1 MTEGKTPMPTNT
13 DKPKKTIERMP
24 PRPLYR
30 EAARVVKAKAKG
42 KPAKTAKNDIN
53 TARAAALIARG

>member
-24 PRPLYR
+24 PRPLFR
-30 EAARVVKAKAKG
+30 DVARVAKATG
-42 KPAKTAKNDIN
+42 KPEKDAK
-53 TARAAALIARG
+53 RAEAT